1 LSLFPDSPGYRLILN
16 NVLFPSASKKK
27 RKT

>member
-1 LSLFPDSPGYRLILN
+1 LFPDSPGYRLILN